1 MRKLLVAILF
11 GLVATASAQPAQ
23 PARPAAR
30 SRPPAKPGKVDV
42 AKATAALRGAD
53 VAAAAKAAAELG
65 GSPDPAHHEP
75 LLDAL
80 ATGVHPDVLVAGLTA
95 LTGTATKTDLQV
107 IGAYVG
113 YRNGAVRC
121 ARALRA
127 FSESIG
133 DPDAGDR
140 VAQRVRRAG
149 PRLAAAEAAGR
160 MKLTAAVPA
169 LLVLLDKGEAPA
181 ALALGAMADEALAR
195 TVAEHLGV
203 APDATLAVALGAMLT
218 RLEFG
223 PETIRVD
230 LVRTLSKLS
239 GVEALD
245 ALEGYVEIAP
255 ENPPRQS
262 RREAEAV
269 LKARQGD
276 R

>member
-23 PARPAAR
+23 PARPAAPA
-30 SRPPAKPGKVDV
+30 RPVRAKPGKVDV

-95 LTGTATKTDLQV
+95 LTGTATKTDLQA
-107 IGAYVG
+107 IGAYVR
-113 YRNGAVRC
+113 YRNGAVR
-121 ARALRA
+121 AAALRA
-127 FSESIG
+127 FSKSIG
-133 DPDAGDR
+133 DPTLVIESLSVFDAP
-140 VAQRVRRAG
+140 VR
-149 PRLAAAEAAGR
+149 AAASEAAGR

-203 APDATLAVALGAMLT
+203 APDATLAVALGAMLA